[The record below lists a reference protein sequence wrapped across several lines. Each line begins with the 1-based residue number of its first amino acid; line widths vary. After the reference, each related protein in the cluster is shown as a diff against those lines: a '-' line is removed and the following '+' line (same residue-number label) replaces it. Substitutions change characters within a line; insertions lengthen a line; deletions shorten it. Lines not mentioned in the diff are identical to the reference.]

1 MTGGPPGPEPEVE
14 PEVAAVPTPSL
25 ATEVAVP
32 LDERIEAIED
42 EIVVVGMGI
51 AVPGASDPAQ
61 FWHELPQGDERL
73 NADGIP
79 CPSAHDPRRNPH
91 RKADGWQAAT
101 IRAILGTR
109 VTPAAGCGAG
119 STESTGSSTRPTPAR
134 HGRAL
139 RGQLPDTS
147 PWRPAV
153 R

>member
-1 MTGGPPGPEPEVE
+1 VE

-25 ATEVAVP
+25 ATEMAVS

-91 RKADGWQAAT
+91 RKADGRQVAT
-101 IRAILGTR
+101 IRAILETR
-109 VTPAAGCGAG
+109 VTPAAGCGPVPPG
-119 STESTGSSTRPTPAR
+119 RPAR
-134 HGRAL
+134 RPDRRRPGTVVRVKSSV
-139 RGQLPDTS
+139 PDTS
-147 PWRPAV
+147 AWRPAV
-153 R
+153 W